1 MSEGTV
7 TISCSVKLHAFALAE
22 QMAREHLLENFYT
35 TYSSEKNTFLKNFAH
50 RNDHEIIPVEKIKTM
65 AGLAFPLKLWQSRA
79 HIWNN
84 FFDEWVA
91 YRIRNSR
98 SRVFIGWSGMSLHS
112 IRAAK
117 RKGMTTILERG
128 SSHILYQ
135 DRILQEEYRRFGK
148 KFSVHPYVIKKELL
162 EYQEADFISIPS
174 TFVKNTFLE
183 EGIDE
188 NKLFVNVYGAGDGFQ
203 RVEKAAAT
211 DEGKFRIIYLG
222 RLSIQKGLIYLFEA
236 LRSLSIPESKF
247 EVWFIGGID
256 DEFKPYCEQ
265 LRQANWT
272 FFGHLDHNALPAY
285 LAKGS
290 VGVFPSIQDGF
301 GMVILQMLAA
311 GLPVIATMNT
321 GGQDVIEN
329 GKNGFIIP
337 IRSSESIKEKLE
349 YLFFQRDIL
358 RSMSI
363 TGREVIN
370 QNFSW
375 DSYGKRYSSFIKDH
389 TDLQ

>member
-1 MSEGTV
+1 
-7 TISCSVKLHAFALAE
+7 
-22 QMAREHLLENFYT
+22 MAREGLLENFYT

-50 RNDHEIIPVEKIKTM
+50 RNDHEIIPVEKINTIPS
-65 AGLAFPLKLWQSRA
+65 LAFPLKLWQSKA
-79 HIWNN
+79 HVWNN

-91 YRIRNSR
+91 YHIRSCE

-117 RKGMTTILERG
+117 KKGMITILERG

-148 KFSVHPYVIKKELL
+148 AFSVHPYVIKKELQ

-188 NKLFVNVYGAGDGFQ
+188 NKLFVNVYGAGDGF
-203 RVEKAAAT
+203 RLVEKAAVT
-211 DEGKFRIIYLG
+211 DEEKFRIIYLG

-265 LRQANWT
+265 FRRANWT
-272 FFGHLDHNALPAY
+272 FFGHLDHNALPEY

-311 GLPVIATMNT
+311 GLPVIATRNT
-321 GGQDVIEN
+321 GGPDVIEN
-329 GKNGFIIP
+329 EKNGFIIP
-337 IRSSESIKEKLE
+337 IRSNESIREKLE
-349 YLFFQRDIL
+349 YLFLRRDIL
-358 RSMSI
+358 RSMSVA
-363 TGREVIN
+363 GREVIN
-370 QNFSW
+370 QDFSW
-375 DSYGKRYSSFIKDH
+375 NSYGERYTRFIKEH
-389 TDLQ
+389 TGLQ